1 MLASPQ
7 CPDLLSNPE
16 SITATSSISGSS
28 SSSAS
33 ATSTTGAANSN
44 AALVNQPIFS
54 SIGLFVGSIVVAGFL
69 LL

>member
-33 ATSTTGAANSN
+33 ATSTTGANSN
-44 AALVNQPIFS
+44 AALVNQPISS

>member
-33 ATSTTGAANSN
+33 ATSTTGANSN